1 MKDEKLLLLN
11 RHATPIY
18 SKTSLLYCQIKSSDG
33 DSPMASS
40 QKAELTLPADKAF
53 LPLASAFVQELSSL
67 AGLASKEVQYL
78 QLAVEEACIGILERN
93 SDSEEKTAFTL
104 KGELGSSALTLAILD
119 RGLPFDPRSVPS
131 FSPQQAGEGSWTAA
145 SNWSGLSLYLIR
157 NAVDRVEWINHGPE
171 GNEVRLTRYLP
182 QFHITERLAETEL
195 APFRE
200 AEPPAPEQSYT
211 LRRLLPEDA
220 IGVSQCLYRAY
231 GYSYPD
237 DYMYYPKRIINM
249 NDSLELT
256 SVVAVDEAKSVVGH
270 CALVHHDRGSVAELD
285 HAVVAPA
292 NRKGGLLKRM
302 TAFLEEEA
310 LSMKLNGIY
319 VQAVTSHTF
328 SQRVIEQLGYRECA
342 IFLGL
347 LPASIRF
354 KKIKEGSLSQRES
367 CAVYYKKVGAPL
379 ESTAYAPER
388 HREILQEIYQNL
400 GMGARFLDGC
410 LPEGQGALQASYH
423 SSLGFGEIR
432 VIRAGTESRTEIKRG
447 LLDLI
452 EIAGAETIYLD
463 LPLAQAGTP
472 ELCAAAEA
480 EGFFFSGLGP
490 GFAAD
495 GDVLTLQ
502 YLKGKFD
509 ILQVQMASTFGQRLR
524 GYIAGEILLQSKV

>member
-1 MKDEKLLLLN
+1 LN
-11 RHATPIY
+11 QCAIPIY
-18 SKTSLLYCQIKSSDG
+18 SKTFHLPLQTRFPAVN
-33 DSPMASS
+33 PMASS

-53 LPLASAFVQELSSL
+53 LPLARAFVQELSSL
-67 AGLASKEVQYL
+67 AGLAAKEVQYL
-78 QLAVEEACIGILERN
+78 QLAAEEACVGILERN
-93 SDSEEKTAFTL
+93 SDSEDRAAFTL
-104 KGELGSSALTLAILD
+104 RGELGSSALILAILD
-119 RGLPFDPRSVPS
+119 RGLPFDPRSVPA
-131 FSPQQAGEGSWTAA
+131 FSPQQAEEESWTAA
-145 SNWSGLSLYLIR
+145 SNWSGLSLHLIR

-171 GNEVRLTRYLP
+171 GNEVRLTKYLP
-182 QFHITERLAETEL
+182 QFHITEHLAEAEL

-200 AEPPAPEQSYT
+200 AEPLAPEQSYT
-211 LRRLLPEDA
+211 LRRLRPEDA

-256 SVVAVDEAKSVVGH
+256 SVVALDEAKSVVGH

-302 TAFLEEEA
+302 TAFLEDEA
-310 LSMKLNGIY
+310 LSMNLKGIY

-328 SQRVIEQLGYRECA
+328 SQRVIEGLSYRECA

-354 KKIKEGSLSQRES
+354 KKIKAESLSQRES
-367 CAVYYKKVGAPL
+367 CAVYYKAVGAPL
-379 ESTAYAPER
+379 ESSTYAPGR

-400 GMGARFLDGC
+400 GMSARFLTGSQ
-410 LPEGQGALQASYH
+410 PECQGALRASYN

-432 VIRAGTESRTEIKRG
+432 VLQVGRESRTEIKRG
-447 LLDLI
+447 LLDLL
-452 EIAGAETIYLD
+452 EIAGAETVYLD
-463 LPLAQAGTP
+463 LPLVQAGTP

-502 YLKGKFD
+502 YIKGEFD
-509 ILQVQMASTFGQRLR
+509 ISQVQMASPFGQMLR
-524 GYIAGEILLQSKV
+524 GYIARERDLQRP